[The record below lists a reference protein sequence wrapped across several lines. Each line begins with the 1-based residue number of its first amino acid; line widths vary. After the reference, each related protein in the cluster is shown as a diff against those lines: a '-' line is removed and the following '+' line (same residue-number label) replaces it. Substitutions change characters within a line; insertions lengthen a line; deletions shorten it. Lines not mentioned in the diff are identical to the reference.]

1 MVFYFC
7 NMQYDTQ
14 IFGIRAIIEAIK
26 SGETIDKVFL
36 QKGLKGDLYLEL
48 EQLIKKEQINYAYV
62 PVEKLNRLTKK
73 NHQGA
78 VAQIAPI
85 SFYNIEDLVLNVIES
100 GKIPLFLLLDQLSD
114 VRNFG
119 AIIRTAECTGVSGII
134 IQKKGGAPVNG
145 DTVKTSAGA
154 IFKIP
159 ICKVDHIKDAVFHL
173 QASGIKVIA
182 ATEKTNHL
190 IYDVSFK
197 EPCAIIMGSE
207 GRGINPSVLNVV
219 DYKARLPIL
228 GEIESLNVSVACGAF
243 LYEVVRQRR

>member
-1 MVFYFC
+1 MEKE
-7 NMQYDTQ
+7 TT
-14 IFGIRAIIEAIK
+14 IFGIRAVIEAIK
-26 SGETIDKVFL
+26 SGENIDKVFL
-36 QKGLKGDLYLEL
+36 QKGLKGELFTEL
-48 EQLIKKEQINYAYV
+48 EQLLKKERLNISYV
-62 PVEKLNRLTKK
+62 PVEKLNKLTQK

-85 SFYNIEDLVLNVIES
+85 SFYELEQLVTEVLES
-100 GKIPLFLLLDQLSD
+100 EKTPLFLLLDQLSD

-145 DTVKTSAGA
+145 DTIKTSAGA

-159 ICKVDHIKDAVFHL
+159 ICKVDHIKDAVFYM
-173 QASGIKVIA
+173 QASGVKVIA
-182 ATEKTNHL
+182 ATEKSEKTL
-190 IYDVSFK
+190 YDISFK

-207 GRGINPSVLNVV
+207 GRGINPSVIKIS
-219 DYKARLPIL
+219 DETAKLPIL

-243 LYEVVRQRR
+243 LYEAVRQRR

>member
-1 MVFYFC
+1 ME
-7 NMQYDTQ
+7 NQTQ
-14 IFGIRAIIEAIK
+14 IFGIRAIIEAINA
-26 SGETIDKVFL
+26 GETIDKVFL
-36 QKGLKGDLYLEL
+36 QKGLRGELFGEL
-48 EQLIKKEQINYAYV
+48 ESILRKNSINSSYV

-78 VAQIAPI
+78 VAQISPI
-85 SFYNIEDLVLNVIES
+85 AFHNMEELVLSVIES

-119 AIIRTAECTGVSGII
+119 AIIRTAECTGVDGII

-145 DTVKTSAGA
+145 DTIKTSAGA
-154 IFKIP
+154 VFKIP
-159 ICKVDHIKDAVFHL
+159 ICKVDHIKDAVFFM

-182 ATEKTNHL
+182 ATEKTSEIL
-190 IYDVSFK
+190 YDISFN

-207 GRGINPSVLNVV
+207 GRGINPSTLKVV
-219 DYKARLPIL
+219 DAKAKLPLL

-243 LYEVVRQRR
+243 LYEVVRQRQS